1 MVSSTSNKTKSKPT
15 TAEISQKVVEY
26 RKVGLSYR
34 EIGEKLGISPKAA
47 KQLVSEEVNML
58 EDLANDEPV
67 VARRM
72 QLERINRMRLG
83 LMSKAAKGDAQA
95 VSAILKCD
103 EHENKLLRVHENED
117 PKKDYV
123 FSWVGE

>member
-58 EDLANDEPV
+58 EDLAKDEPV

-83 LMSKAAKGDAQA
+83 LMSKAAKWDAQA